1 EAKTPLTLLLG
12 ITGLVLLIACAN
24 IANLLLARGAGR
36 NQEMAIRSS
45 LGASRR
51 HLLGQL
57 LTESVMLALVGGA
70 ASLLVAKWTLRMIGS
85 LIPADALGAIAFTLN
100 GSMVAFAGALA
111 LGTGFLFGIFPAL
124 HASRTDLVTVIK
136 SNSGQPSGAK
146 AAARFRTSLVT
157 AQIALSMALLAKKT
171 GKTLLCPLPNA
182 LEAAVVDGCE
192 VVPVKSLSQCVR
204 FLIGEEA
211 IEPCPPRSYRDLLQ
225 APPSR
230 IDFSDVRGQSH
241 VKRALEVAAAG
252 GHNALLMGPPGSGKS
267 MLAKRYPSILPPMA
281 FEEALETTRVHSVR
295 GENRGGAGGIVALR
309 PFRAPHHTIS
319 YAGMIG
325 GGASVLPGEVSLAH
339 NGVLFLDELTEFKRD
354 VLESLRQP
362 LEDRRVTITR
372 AKETLTYPASFTM
385 LAASNPCPCGYQGD
399 TTRRCRCTPRQIA
412 RYLSRISGPLVD
424 RMDIQI
430 EVSSVPPSTLRRA
443 PTGESSAV
451 IKRRVCEARERQW
464 RRFNG
469 SGVHCNAQMDE
480 KLVDT
485 HCRLDSEAESLL
497 LSAMQNLG
505 ITARGHHR
513 ILKVARTIA

>member
-1 EAKTPLTLLLG
+1 MMHRVFSADLRG
-12 ITGLVLLIACAN
+12 IDAVGVDVEVDVQPGLPAYSTVGLPDAAVKESRERVRGAVLNSGFLFPAEQITVNLAPADLRKEGSHLDLPIACA
-24 IANLLLARGAGR
+24 L
-36 NQEMAIRSS
+36 
-45 LGASRR
+45 LGAT
-51 HLLGQL
+51 GQL
-57 LTESVMLALVGGA
+57 SHAGG
-70 ASLLVAKWTLRMIGS
+70 
-85 LIPADALGAIAFTLN
+85 LGKFL
-100 GSMVAFAGALA
+100 MAGELA
-111 LGTGFLFGIFPAL
+111 LGGALRAVRGI
-124 HASRTDLVTVIK
+124 
-136 SNSGQPSGAK
+136 
-146 AAARFRTSLVT
+146 
-157 AQIALSMALLAKKT
+157 LSMALLAKKT

-513 ILKVARTIA
+513 ILKVARTIADLERADAVSPAHVAEAIQYRTFDKKLFAN